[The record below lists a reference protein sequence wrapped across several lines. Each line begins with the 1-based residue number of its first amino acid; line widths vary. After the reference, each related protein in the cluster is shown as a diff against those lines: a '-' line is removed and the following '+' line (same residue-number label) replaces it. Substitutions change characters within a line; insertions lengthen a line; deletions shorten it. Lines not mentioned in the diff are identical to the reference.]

1 VPLEV
6 IEVPDRR
13 LRRAAAELASR
24 TAQESGTEVTIML
37 PRRAFHFT
45 SRLLHDHTA
54 DKIATAVSRLPHVAA
69 MIVPFDVVEAIEEM
83 QEASGEGAHG
93 GKANTGTAGAKTG
106 NATAARATRRTK
118 KMLLDAE
125 CQVDEDQPATGA
137 STEARSPIPVRDV
150 RWRNRATLEGRI
162 RSVYVGP
169 VSGSPALEAEL
180 YDETGGITLVFL
192 GRRMIPGIEPGAKIR
207 VEGMV
212 GETEGYLA
220 MTNPSYR
227 LLPREGE
234 DEGEEEG

>member
-1 VPLEV
+1 M
-6 IEVPDRR
+6 
-13 LRRAAAELASR
+13 S
-24 TAQESGTEVTIML
+24 
-37 PRRAFHFT
+37 
-45 SRLLHDHTA
+45 
-54 DKIATAVSRLPHVAA
+54 
-69 MIVPFDVVEAIEEM
+69 
-83 QEASGEGAHG
+83 EASADGTPGKVTRG
-93 GKANTGTAGAKTG
+93 GKAKPGAPGKG
-106 NATAARATRRTK
+106 PNHMQPRPTRRTD

-125 CQVDEDQPATGA
+125 CVIDEDQPARGA
-137 STEARSPIPVRDV
+137 SPEQRPPISVRDV

-192 GRRMIPGIEPGAKIR
+192 GRRSIPGIEPGAKIR

-227 LLPREGE
+227 LLPREGD
-234 DEGEEEG
+234 DEGDEEG

>member
-1 VPLEV
+1 
-6 IEVPDRR
+6 
-13 LRRAAAELASR
+13 
-24 TAQESGTEVTIML
+24 
-37 PRRAFHFT
+37 
-45 SRLLHDHTA
+45 
-54 DKIATAVSRLPHVAA
+54 
-69 MIVPFDVVEAIEEM
+69 
-83 QEASGEGAHG
+83 
-93 GKANTGTAGAKTG
+93 
-106 NATAARATRRTK
+106 
-118 KMLLDAE
+118 MLLDAE
-125 CQVDEDQPATGA
+125 CQVDEDQPARGA
-137 STEARSPIPVRDV
+137 GPEVRDPIAVRDV
-150 RWRNRATLEGRI
+150 RWRNRATLEGRV

-192 GRRMIPGIEPGAKIR
+192 GRRSIPGIEPGAKIR